1 MSVCKSGDFRALLI
15 SGAAMMAVIS
25 APAFAQNEKNFNIP
39 AQDAATAIPAFV
51 QQSGYQVLAK
61 ADDLQGVRTNAVQGQ
76 MSVGDALDQLIKGT
90 GLSVRTRDAGS
101 AVLARAGAA
110 TDSAAAPEADP
121 QEVVVVGVRKS
132 LRDALDVKR
141 HQTGI
146 VEAISS
152 KDIGALPDVTIA
164 EELNRLPGVN
174 TSRDRGNASQASI
187 RGLGSRMVL
196 GTVDGREVA
205 SSEPDRSVRWEIY
218 PSEMI
223 AGAEVYKSSE
233 AKLISGGISGT
244 IDLRT
249 IRPLD
254 YSGPALTVRAGPL
267 YYDGGKAFPGYD
279 GMGYRGSLAY
289 IFKPAPNFGVAI
301 GLTSQQQKN
310 GYESVQGWGYNSGAD
325 NGPVVAGDATHYNT
339 PWGSQAEADKL
350 TETRKGASLG
360 LQWKASD
367 TFELAYDLLYSDVKI
382 DEDQDQAWW
391 GNNVWGNWDGGNAS
405 NYYDGATASGKKPT
419 ILGNEDVVAATV
431 TWAPDESVIAK
442 YNEDKTLIV
451 TGLNGKWTTQNWT
464 VSLDGSYSEAERYNV
479 WAASKLQYW
488 PATMSYDFTGKPTVT
503 VSSAPEDNW
512 QTGDSGQWATG
523 HVKDT
528 LSAVQAD
535 ATRHFG
541 AGVLTSVSFGARY
554 ADRKK
559 VLGSASGTVSALS
572 GSGIAAGGL
581 TAYHFDNFDIPSLLT
596 GDFDTVAKTLYGQTL
611 HYDPKAYPDTDR
623 VEEKVSEAYVEGAY
637 ATEMGGVP
645 VDGNLGVRV
654 LSVNTDSHGTQ
665 TVAGSWVETPPGS
678 GNWVQQMVTTPV
690 SGGTSYTRLL
700 PSFQMRFD
708 FGDGHYLKAAA
719 AQVVSRPP
727 LNDMIITR
735 QISSSAPFTG
745 ASGNPYLM
753 PFEAT
758 QFDLSYEWYFS
769 KDSLF
774 ALAGYYKKV
783 SNYVGY
789 SSRTETIDGNVYALT
804 SPVNASKDGYIAG
817 SELTFQTPF
826 YFIPGGEHFGVY
838 SNYAYATSNL
848 HEMSANLPMNG
859 LAKNTATFDLWYSNH
874 GIDARL
880 GTKYHSTY
888 TAIYGWNDSQ
898 LIRVRPETTMDF
910 SIGYTV
916 NSHVQVR
923 FQAYNLLN
931 TPLKTYNDNQID
943 RLGRWDYYGHSYLA
957 DITFR
962 Y

>member
-1 MSVCKSGDFRALLI
+1 MSAFNRALLLT
-15 SGAAMMAVIS
+15 GAAAIAVMA
-25 APAFAQNEKNFNIP
+25 APAWAQNEKSFNIA
-39 AQDAATAIPAFV
+39 AQDAASAIPSFV

-61 ADDLQGVRTNAVQGQ
+61 ADDLQGIRTNAVQGQ
-76 MSVGDALDQLIKGT
+76 MNVDDALDALIRNT
-90 GLSVRTRDAGS
+90 GLSVRTRDAHA
-101 AVLARAGAA
+101 AVLVRAAA
-110 TDSAAAPEADP
+110 TPSADAPAADP

-164 EELNRLPGVN
+164 EELNRLPGVT

-187 RGLGSRMVL
+187 RGLGSRMVE
-196 GTVDGREVA
+196 GTVNGREVA

-218 PSEMI
+218 PSEVI

-233 AKLISGGISGT
+233 ARLISGGISGT

-254 YSGPALTVRAGPL
+254 YSGPAFVFRAGPL

-279 GMGYRGSLAY
+279 GLGYRGSMSY
-289 IFKPAPNFGVAI
+289 VFKPAPNFGIVL
-301 GLTSQQQKN
+301 GLTSQKQKN

-325 NGPVVAGDATHYNT
+325 TGAVLAGNTTHYNT

-350 TETRKGASLG
+350 TETRFGASLG

-367 TFELAYDLLYSDVKI
+367 NFELAYDLLYSDVKI
-382 DEDQDQAWW
+382 DENQDQAWW
-391 GNNVWGNWDGGNAS
+391 GNNVWGNWDGGNTQ
-405 NYYDGATASGKKPT
+405 NYVDGAAHAGSPPVIDNNG
-419 ILGNEDVVAATV
+419 DVVAATV
-431 TWAPDESVIAK
+431 TWAPDESVIARYK
-442 YNEDKTLIV
+442 EDKKLIV
-451 TGLNGKWTTQNWT
+451 TGLNGKWQTADWT
-464 VSLDGSYSEAERYNV
+464 LSADGSYSKAERYNV
-479 WAASKLQYW
+479 WDAAKFQYW
-488 PATMSYDFTGKPTVT
+488 PNSMSYDFTGKPSVT
-503 VSSAPEDNW
+503 VSSAPENNW
-512 QTGDSGQWATG
+512 QTPDAGQWQTG
-523 HVKDT
+523 HVADT
-528 LSAVQAD
+528 LSALQLD

-541 AGVLTSVSFGARY
+541 SGTLTAVSFGVRY

-559 VLGSASGTVSALS
+559 VLGSASGTVSPVS
-572 GSGIAAGGL
+572 SSTFDPSGL
-581 TAYHFDNFDIPSLLT
+581 TVYNFDNFNIPSLLT
-596 GDFDTVAKTLYGQTL
+596 GDFDSLSQKLYGRTL
-611 HYDPKAYPDTDR
+611 DYDAKAYPDTDR
-623 VEEKVSEAYVEGAY
+623 VQEKVAEAYIEGNY
-637 ATEMGGVP
+637 ATTFGNIP

-654 LSVNTDSHGTQ
+654 LNVHTDSQGTQ
-665 TVAGSWVETPPGS
+665 TVAGNWVETPPGS
-678 GNWVQQMVTTPV
+678 GVWVQQMITTPV
-690 SGGTSYTRLL
+690 SGGVDYTRLL
-700 PSFQMRFD
+700 PSFTLRFD
-708 FGDGHYLKAAA
+708 LSNGKYLKASA

-735 QISSSAPFTG
+735 QISSSAPYTG
-745 ASGNPYLM
+745 SSGNPYLM

-758 QFDLSYEWYFS
+758 QFDLSYEWYFN

-774 ALAGYYKKV
+774 ALAGYYKNV

-789 SSRTETIDGNVYALT
+789 STRTETINSNVYTLT
-804 SPVNASKDGYIAG
+804 SPINSSKGGYISGA
-817 SELTFQTPF
+817 ELTLQTPF
-826 YFIPGGEHFGVY
+826 SFIPGGDHFGIY
-838 SNYAYATSNL
+838 SNYAYVTSNL

-859 LAKNTATFDLWYSNH
+859 LAKNTVTLDLWYSNH

-888 TAIYGWNDSQ
+888 TAIYGWDDTA
-898 LIRVRPETTMDF
+898 LVRVRPETTMDL

-916 NSHVQVR
+916 NKHIQLR

-931 TPLKTYNDNQID
+931 TPLKTYEDNQID